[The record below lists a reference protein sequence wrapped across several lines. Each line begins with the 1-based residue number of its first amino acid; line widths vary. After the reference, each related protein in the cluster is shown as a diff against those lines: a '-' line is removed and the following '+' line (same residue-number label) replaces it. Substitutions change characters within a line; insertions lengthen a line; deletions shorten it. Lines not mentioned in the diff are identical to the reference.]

1 MPPPVPKIIAVHSY
15 RGGTGKS
22 NLTANLATAL
32 AVQGKRVGVID
43 TDIQSPG
50 IHNLFD
56 LDGGSNLHTLN
67 DFLWG
72 DRSIEETVHDVSAAA
87 GIQMPGRIYLV
98 PASTNPDDI
107 ARILSEG
114 YSVSLLN
121 EGIRQLIKTLD
132 LNYFLIDTHPGL
144 SKETFLSIAISNIM
158 ILVLRPDRQDY
169 QGTAVMI
176 DLARQ
181 LKVPQILL
189 VANKVLKELDYEDF
203 QQQLERTYETPVVG
217 IFSISTEM
225 LRLGSN
231 GIFFQEHPTHSW
243 STTLLKLANRV
254 IDLTQS

>member
-1 MPPPVPKIIAVHSY
+1 MPKIISVHSY

-32 AVQGKRVGVID
+32 AAQGKRVAVID

-50 IHNLFD
+50 IHNLFA
-56 LDGGSNLHTLN
+56 LDGADHHHTLN

-72 DRSIEETVHDVSAAA
+72 NVPIGETVYDVSTAA
-87 GIQMPGRIYLV
+87 GIQDPGKIYLV
-98 PASTNPDDI
+98 PASTKPDDI

-114 YSVSLLN
+114 YNVSLLN
-121 EGIRQLIKTLD
+121 KGIRQLINTLD
-132 LNYFLIDTHPGL
+132 LKYLLIDTHPGL
-144 SKETFLSIAISNIM
+144 SKETFLSIAISNIL

-176 DLARQ
+176 DLAQQ

-189 VANKVLKELDYEDF
+189 VANKVLKEVDYNDF
-203 QQQLERTYETPVVG
+203 QQQLERTYETAVAG
-217 IFSISTEM
+217 IFPVSTEM

-231 GIFFQEHPTHSW
+231 GIFCQEHPYHPW
-243 STTLLKLANRV
+243 STTLLKLAKTLSNLAQLQRV
-254 IDLTQS
+254 

>member
-1 MPPPVPKIIAVHSY
+1 M
-15 RGGTGKS
+15 
-22 NLTANLATAL
+22 
-32 AVQGKRVGVID
+32 ID

-56 LDGGSNLHTLN
+56 LDGVGYRDTLN

-72 DRSIEETVHDVSAAA
+72 RLAIEEVAYDVSAAA
-87 GIQMPGRIYLV
+87 GIQGPGQVYLV

-114 YSVSLLN
+114 YNVSLLN
-121 EGIRQLIKTLD
+121 EGTRQLITKLNLD
-132 LNYFLIDTHPGL
+132 YLLIDTHPGL
-144 SKETFLSIAISNIM
+144 SKETFLSIAISNIL
-158 ILVLRPDRQDY
+158 ILLLRPDRQDY

-189 VANKVLKELDYEDF
+189 VANKVLKEVDYEDF
-203 QQQLERTYETPVVG
+203 QQQLERTYETPVAG
-217 IFSISTEM
+217 IFPISTEM

-231 GIFFQEHPTHSW
+231 GIFCQEHPTHIW
-243 STTLLKLANRV
+243 SATLLQLVNRL
-254 IDLTQS
+254 IGSL

>member
-1 MPPPVPKIIAVHSY
+1 MPRIIAVHSY

-32 AVQGKRVGVID
+32 AAQGQRVGVID

-56 LDGGSNLHTLN
+56 LDEVNHLYTLN

-72 DRSIEETVHDVSAAA
+72 NVPVEATAHDVSTAA
-87 GIQMPGRIYLV
+87 GIQEPGKIYLV

-107 ARILSEG
+107 ARILSQG
-114 YSVSLLN
+114 YNVSLLN
-121 EGIRQLIKTLD
+121 EGIRQLIKTLS

-144 SKETFLSIAISNIM
+144 SRETFLSIAISNV
-158 ILVLRPDRQDY
+158 LLLLLRPDRQDY
-169 QGTAVMI
+169 QGTAVML

-189 VANKVLKELDYEDF
+189 VANKVLKEMDYEDF
-203 QQQLERTYETPVVG
+203 QQQLERTYETPVAG
-217 IFSISTEM
+217 IFPISTEM

-231 GIFFQEHPTHSW
+231 GIFCQEHPTHPW
-243 STTLLKLANRV
+243 STTSLKVAKLLIA
-254 IDLTQS
+254 LTQR

>member
-1 MPPPVPKIIAVHSY
+1 MPRIIAIHSY

-32 AVQGKRVGVID
+32 AAQGKRVGVID

-56 LDGGSNLHTLN
+56 LDGSDCCHTLN

-72 DRSIEETVHDVSAAA
+72 NTPIEEAVYNVSDVA
-87 GIQMPGRIYLV
+87 GIQAPGKIYLV
-98 PASTNPDDI
+98 PASTKPDDI

-114 YSVSLLN
+114 YDVSLLN
-121 EGIRQLIKTLD
+121 DGIRQLIKTLD
-132 LNYFLIDTHPGL
+132 LQYFLIDTHPGL
-144 SKETFLSIAISNIM
+144 SKETFLSIAISNILL
-158 ILVLRPDRQDY
+158 LVLRPDRQDY
-169 QGTAVMI
+169 QGTAVMV

-189 VANKVLKELDYEDF
+189 VANKVLKDVDNEDF
-203 QQQLERTYETPVVG
+203 RQQLERTYETRVSG
-217 IFSISTEM
+217 IFPVSTEM

-231 GIFFQEHPTHSW
+231 GIFCQENPQHPW
-243 STTLLKLANRV
+243 STTLFKLADKL
-254 IDLTQS
+254 IELTGSK

>member
-1 MPPPVPKIIAVHSY
+1 MPKIIAVHSY

-32 AVQGKRVGVID
+32 AIQGQRIGVID

-56 LDGGSNLHTLN
+56 LDRADYCHVLN
-67 DFLWG
+67 DFLAG
-72 DRSIEETVHDVSAAA
+72 EVPIEDTIYDVSSAA
-87 GIQMPGRIYLV
+87 GVEEPGKIFFV
-98 PASTNPDDI
+98 PASTKPDDI

-114 YSVSLLN
+114 YNVSLLN
-121 EGIRQLIKTLD
+121 EGIRQLIKTLR

-144 SKETFLSIAISNIM
+144 SKETFLSIAISNIL

-181 LKVPQILL
+181 LRVPQILL
-189 VANKVLKELDYEDF
+189 VANKVLQDIDHQDF
-203 QQQLERTYETPVVG
+203 QQQLEQTYETPVAG
-217 IFSISTEM
+217 IFPLSTEM

-231 GIFFQEHPTHSW
+231 GIFCHEYPYHPW
-243 STTLLKLANRV
+243 STILLELANTL
-254 IDLTQS
+254 INLTQSSSLV